1 MYAKME
7 GNTDGGIEEMVG
19 ETQER
24 ITIVCT
30 GFGNIIW
37 NECCMCGQV

>member
-19 ETQER
+19 ETQKR
-24 ITIVCT
+24 IIILCT
-30 GFGNIIW
+30 GFGNIL
-37 NECCMCGQV
+37 NECCMCGPV